1 MQFLKLQFKPG
12 LVTDITSYSNEG
24 GWYDGNKI
32 RFKEGF
38 PESIGGW
45 TKFSNSTFLGTCRS
59 LHPWTALDNTQ
70 FLGIG
75 THLKFYVARG
85 VDFNDITPIR
95 LTTSAGD
102 VTFSAT
108 TGSTTLTVT
117 DTLHGAV
124 LNDFVTFSGATS
136 LGGAVTADV
145 INAEHQITRI
155 VDTNTYRIELAA
167 AATSSDTGD
176 GGSSTIG
183 AYQINVGLDSATFGT
198 GWSSDPWSS
207 GGWSIAGATSIPTG
221 QLRVW
226 SQDNFGE
233 DLIMN
238 VHDGGIYYWD
248 KSLGL
253 AARAVSLDSLSGSQS
268 APTVAKKVIVSDRD
282 RHVIAFGCD
291 GEFTSGTQD
300 PLLIRFSDQESLTEW
315 RSRTDTTAGSLRL
328 GSGSEIITAVETKQ
342 QVLVFTDASVHTMQY
357 LGPPFTFGI
366 TEIAKGTSII
376 GQNAAMSANDTVYWM
391 GKDDFYMFDGSVRT
405 LDCPVSEHVFS
416 AFNTSQGD
424 KVYGAHHPDFS
435 EVWWFYPCDQSTDCS
450 RYVVY
455 NYHSKIWYYGT
466 MPRTAWVSTGVF
478 RKPIAAGRDNHIYY
492 QEDGVNDGSVNPP
505 VAINSYVESSEV
517 DLGDGYQ
524 FMFVTRIIPDV
535 TFQGSDGSPKVTIT
549 LKAQNFPGSPLGNS
563 DGGEVTRTA
572 TVPVEQ
578 FTRQSFVRLR
588 GRSIRFRIESNQ
600 YNTAWKLGSPR
611 ISFRPDGRR

>member
-1 MQFLKLQFKPG
+1 MQFLKLQFRPG
-12 LVTDITSYSNEG
+12 LVTDTTSYSNEG
-24 GWYDGNKI
+24 GWYDCNKV

-45 TKFSNSTFLGTCRS
+45 NKFSTSTFLGTCRS
-59 LHPWTALDNTQ
+59 LHPWVALDNTQ
-70 FLGIG
+70 LLGVG
-75 THLKFYVARG
+75 THLKFYAARG

-108 TGSTTLTVT
+108 AGSTTLTVT
-117 DTLHGAV
+117 DSLHGAV
-124 LNDFVTFSGATS
+124 LNDFVTFSDAVS

-145 INAEHQITRI
+145 LNAEHQVTRI
-155 VDTNTYRIELAA
+155 VDTNTYRIELAV
-167 AATSSDTGD
+167 AATGSDTGD
-176 GGSSTIG
+176 GGTG
-183 AYQINVGLDSATFGT
+183 TVGEYQINTGLDSATFGT

-207 GGWSIAGATSIPTG
+207 GAWSEPGATSIPTG

-233 DLIMN
+233 DLLMN

-253 AARAVSLDSLSGSQS
+253 SSRAVSLDSLSGSQS
-268 APTVAKKVIVSDRD
+268 APTIAKKVIVSDRD
-282 RHVIAFGCD
+282 RHVVAFGCD
-291 GEFTSGTQD
+291 GEFDTGVQD

-315 RSRTDTTAGSLRL
+315 RSLPTTTAGSLRI

-342 QVLVFTDASVHTMQY
+342 QILVFTDASAHTLQY

-366 TEIAKGTSII
+366 VEIAKGTSII
-376 GQNAAMSANDTVYWM
+376 GQNAAVAANDTVYWM
-391 GKDDFYMFDGSVRT
+391 GNDDFYMFDGTVRT
-405 LDCPVSEHVFS
+405 LDCPVSERVFS
-416 AFNTSQGD
+416 AFNHSQGD
-424 KVYGAHHPDFS
+424 KVYASHHPDFS
-435 EVWWFYPCDQSTDCS
+435 EVWWFYPCDQSAECS

-455 NYHSKIWYYGT
+455 NYYSKIWYYGT

-478 RKPIAAGRDNHIYY
+478 RKPVAAGTDNHLYY
-492 QEDGVNDGSVNPP
+492 HEDGVNDGSVNPP
-505 VAINSYVESSEV
+505 VAINSYIESSEM

-535 TFQGSDGSPKVTIT
+535 TFNGSDGSPQVTIT
-549 LKAQNFPGSPLGNS
+549 LKAQNFPGSPLGDS
-563 DGGEVTRTA
+563 DGGIVSRTA

-578 FTRQSFVRLR
+578 FTRQNFVRLR
-588 GRSIRFRIESNQ
+588 GRSVRFRLESNQ

-611 ISFRPDGRR
+611 LAVRPDGRR